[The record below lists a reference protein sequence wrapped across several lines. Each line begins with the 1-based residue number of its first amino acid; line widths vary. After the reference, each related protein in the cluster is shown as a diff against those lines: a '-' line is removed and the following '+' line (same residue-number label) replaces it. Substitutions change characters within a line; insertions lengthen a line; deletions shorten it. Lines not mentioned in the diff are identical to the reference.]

1 VVRRVFLVVV
11 LAAAASSATG
21 LVYDTISA
29 PSRLSAD
36 APRNLDRPVLRRAGT
51 VGDEVQFNPYELE
64 WRSPVRGVPFQ
75 LRYSWLRCDLNGANC
90 SPLAGLSGKTI
101 APPQEER
108 IVTLRGVVTGTN
120 RYGSRSVVT
129 RNFYY
134 DMAGLAFGVGDRRF
148 VRNHLQYNPDQLRL
162 TALFG
167 HIGGLARRDRPSVVS
182 DSWCEPCGGDGR
194 RLPKLVREV
203 VYPFVA
209 GGCHLPHV
217 VCVQAAGD
225 HRIPGDPP
233 SNSPYVLA
241 VGGTEFKPTRDG
253 APSQE
258 ILWPFSG
265 SGVTTI
271 PLPRPPWQKHPTP
284 AAAIH
289 RETSRARRGLSPT

>member
-1 VVRRVFLVVV
+1 VVPRVFLVVV

-21 LVYDTISA
+21 LVYGTISA

-134 DMAGLAFGVGDRRF
+134 DMAGLAFGVEDRRF
-148 VRNHLQYNPDQLRL
+148 VRNHLQYNPDQLRAWYGLSSAQDGAGQTIMITGFGRERGLRNAVSHFSAHYGLPQPWQARHAQRCFQLVLSHAGEMPTHVDRSGEGDADVEWAHVIAPKAKIVFVQFKHL

-167 HIGGLARRDRPSVVS
+167 HIWRAGTAGPAE
-182 DSWCEPCGGDGR
+182 C
-194 RLPKLVREV
+194 RLGQLVR
-203 VYPFVA
+203 A
-209 GGCHLPHV
+209 L
-217 VCVQAAGD
+217 
-225 HRIPGDPP
+225 R
-233 SNSPYVLA
+233 
-241 VGGTEFKPTRDG
+241 
-253 APSQE
+253 
-258 ILWPFSG
+258 W
-265 SGVTTI
+265 
-271 PLPRPPWQKHPTP
+271 
-284 AAAIH
+284 
-289 RETSRARRGLSPT
+289 